1 MSHLQTDLEE
11 RMAQE
16 LAVVHPRHCRG
27 EQNQR
32 VNVPEQHGDP
42 QAALRR
48 GVWLLHGTDD
58 PNQGQTPQGHHVLT
72 VPAGVPSLYICYG
85 KLTKIF

>member
-27 EQNQR
+27 KQNQR

-48 GVWLLHGTDD
+48 GV
-58 PNQGQTPQGHHVLT
+58 
-72 VPAGVPSLYICYG
+72 
-85 KLTKIF
+85 